1 MKNEIDEK
9 LLKYIPK
16 KNQNHIIA
24 LYRQC
29 GKISFVME
37 WEDSFQRSRI
47 ADNIA
52 EMKEMIET
60 LEEDREAQ
68 FEDSFQIGGY
78 MKVVYCDCCK
88 VKITEVEQ
96 RFSIEIKNGNDKE
109 HILDDICEDCYSRF
123 KSIIDNAERWR
134 KQSQ

>member
-1 MKNEIDEK
+1 MKNEIDTK

-16 KNQNHIIA
+16 KKQKHIIS

-37 WEDSFQRSRI
+37 WEDGFQRSRV

-60 LEEDREAQ
+60 LEENRESQ
-68 FEDSFQIGGY
+68 F
-78 MKVVYCDCCK
+78 
-88 VKITEVEQ
+88 
-96 RFSIEIKNGNDKE
+96 
-109 HILDDICEDCYSRF
+109 
-123 KSIIDNAERWR
+123 
-134 KQSQ
+134 

>member
-9 LLKYIPK
+9 LLKYIQK
-16 KNQNHIIA
+16 KNQKHIIA

-37 WEDSFQRSRI
+37 WEDDFQRSRI

-52 EMKEMIET
+52 ELKEMVEI

-68 FEDSFQIGGY
+68 F
-78 MKVVYCDCCK
+78 
-88 VKITEVEQ
+88 
-96 RFSIEIKNGNDKE
+96 
-109 HILDDICEDCYSRF
+109 
-123 KSIIDNAERWR
+123 
-134 KQSQ
+134 

>member
-16 KNQNHIIA
+16 KNRKHIII
-24 LYRQC
+24 LYKQY

-37 WEDSFQRSRI
+37 WGDGFQRSRI

-52 EMKEMIET
+52 ELKEMIET

-68 FEDSFQIGGY
+68 F
-78 MKVVYCDCCK
+78 
-88 VKITEVEQ
+88 
-96 RFSIEIKNGNDKE
+96 
-109 HILDDICEDCYSRF
+109 
-123 KSIIDNAERWR
+123 
-134 KQSQ
+134 

>member
-16 KNQNHIIA
+16 KNQKHIIA

-37 WEDSFQRSRI
+37 WEDGFQRSRI

-52 EMKEMIET
+52 ELKEMVET

-68 FEDSFQIGGY
+68 F
-78 MKVVYCDCCK
+78 
-88 VKITEVEQ
+88 
-96 RFSIEIKNGNDKE
+96 
-109 HILDDICEDCYSRF
+109 
-123 KSIIDNAERWR
+123 
-134 KQSQ
+134 

>member
-1 MKNEIDEK
+1 MEEIKMRHEIDTK

-16 KNQNHIIA
+16 KNRKHILA
-24 LYRQC
+24 LYKQC

-37 WEDSFQRSRI
+37 WEDGFQRSRI

-68 FEDSFQIGGY
+68 F
-78 MKVVYCDCCK
+78 
-88 VKITEVEQ
+88 
-96 RFSIEIKNGNDKE
+96 
-109 HILDDICEDCYSRF
+109 
-123 KSIIDNAERWR
+123 
-134 KQSQ
+134 